1 MEMLRESVLA
11 ALHILTETG
20 TMELASQ
27 LQITAQVAPQL
38 TGPGRRSPQLTPL
51 VQMVAPVAE
60 PVDPTPDMDAI
71 NTVSP
76 ENWSAQ
82 QCVVKL
88 DSVTHHGDNVL
99 GWDLF
104 CELGLS
110 ITIPGLTDNS
120 PSVLHSDVDTATPC
134 LAPHTKQNLVE
145 PEQPQEP
152 QSAATWDL
160 VLVLTQHKCSRAAA
174 SSQEREHDSQD
185 VAPRIIT
192 LLETVDILLDHNATF
207 ICEVESRP
215 PADIIWTKNNQP
227 IMYYDPRYLMKE
239 QDQMLVIPHVTE
251 TDNGEYCCLAKN
263 GIGEPAKSCGALQLK
278 MKPQIKR
285 HPTNLTLLVESKAVL
300 PCVTLG
306 NPKPEVT
313 WLKDDELIKVSERVT
328 VLDYGALKIHTIQKE
343 DAGQYR
349 CVARNSFGLAFSK
362 PVTIE
367 VQAPARIL
375 RVPRDK
381 RVEYGSQISLECN
394 ATGNPVPTITW
405 LENGNTISGASVDET
420 LVGEVILSILKVTVT
435 KPALYTCQASN
446 RHSAGANTVKATA
459 RVTVAEVI
467 PLLLLPIISSPVYI
481 CVSSSN
487 RLYKG
492 LTGYCSAYR
501 GDVCRTVLRDDLLV
515 FFNTSLPDPE
525 DMQEYLV
532 QSWWVELE
540 GLSGLCSPAM
550 RSLLCHSSFPD
561 CNPSGLGPAPKPL
574 CREHCLAVKELYCYR
589 EWMDLEGGRSV
600 QPGLFSSVTGSQAAG
615 SLLPNCQA
623 LPSLHTDPEACTHV
637 PFVATCYSGGGR
649 FYQGTLN
656 VTRSGIMCQPWN
668 QQAPHQHRLSVDV
681 ILELKNSENH
691 CRNPGGISDKPWCYT
706 SNPNIRWEYCDV
718 PQCGETNTA
727 SAVKPESAGPRQTP
741 RLPPTSTS
749 SPANS
754 MSIIVIVLTTLA
766 AAVILIIVVF
776 ACHRQRKQWRN
787 RKRAMETPTL
797 SALPSEL
804 LLDRLHPNPMYQ
816 RVPLLL
822 NSKLLALEYPRNNIQ
837 YVRDIGEGAFGRV
850 FQARAPGLLPTES
863 FTMVAV
869 KMLKEE
875 ASADMQN
882 DFQREAA
889 LMAEFDHPN
898 IVRLLGVCAVG
909 KPMCLM
915 FEYMAQGDL
924 NEFLRRRSPTQSIR
938 TLSRASLSGRSFS
951 SEMEAGSLTC
961 AEQLSV
967 AKQIAAGMAYLSERK
982 FVHRDLATRNCLVG
996 EEMVVKIADFGLS
1009 RNIYSADYYK
1019 ANEND
1024 AIPIRWMPPES
1035 IFYNRYTTESDVWA
1049 YGVVLWEIFS
1059 HGMQPYYG
1067 MGHEE
1072 VIYFVRDGHIL
1083 SCPENCPLELYNL
1096 MRLCWSTHPSDRPSF
1111 SSIHRILE
1119 QMHQNR
1125 LSVSADTEA
1134 DC

>member
-1 MEMLRESVLA
+1 
-11 ALHILTETG
+11 
-20 TMELASQ
+20 
-27 LQITAQVAPQL
+27 
-38 TGPGRRSPQLTPL
+38 
-51 VQMVAPVAE
+51 
-60 PVDPTPDMDAI
+60 
-71 NTVSP
+71 
-76 ENWSAQ
+76 
-82 QCVVKL
+82 
-88 DSVTHHGDNVL
+88 
-99 GWDLF
+99 
-104 CELGLS
+104 
-110 ITIPGLTDNS
+110 
-120 PSVLHSDVDTATPC
+120 
-134 LAPHTKQNLVE
+134 
-145 PEQPQEP
+145 
-152 QSAATWDL
+152 
-160 VLVLTQHKCSRAAA
+160 
-174 SSQEREHDSQD
+174 
-185 VAPRIIT
+185 
-192 LLETVDILLDHNATF
+192 NATF

-215 PADIIWTKNNQP
+215 PAEITWTKNNHQ
-227 IMYYDPRYLMKE
+227 IMYYDSRYLTRE
-239 QDQMLVIPHVTE
+239 HGQMLIIPHVRE
-251 TDNGEYCCLAKN
+251 SDNGEYCCVANN

-285 HPTNLTLLVESKAVL
+285 HPTNVTLLIESKAVL

-306 NPKPEVT
+306 NPKPDIT
-313 WLKDDELIKVSERVT
+313 WLKDDELIKISDRVT
-328 VLDYGALKIHTIQKE
+328 ILDYGALKIHNIQKE

-367 VQAPARIL
+367 VQAPSRIL
-375 RVPRDK
+375 RVPKEK
-381 RVEYGSQISLECN
+381 RVAYGSQVSLECN
-394 ATGNPVPTITW
+394 ATGNPIPTITW
-405 LENGNTISGASVDET
+405 LENGNTVSASVEET
-420 LVGEVILSILKVTVT
+420 LVGEVVLSILKVTAT
-435 KPALYTCQASN
+435 KPALYTCLASN
-446 RHSAGANTVKATA
+446 RHNAGANTVKATA
-459 RVTVAEVI
+459 RVTIEG
-467 PLLLLPIISSPVYI
+467 LDFDFM
-481 CVSSSN
+481 
-487 RLYKG
+487 LYKG
-492 LTGYCSAYR
+492 VAGYCSAYR
-501 GDVCRTVLRDDLLV
+501 GDVCRTVLRDDSLV
-515 FFNTSLPDPE
+515 FFNSSHLDPE

-532 QSWWVELE
+532 QSWWAELE
-540 GLSGLCSPAM
+540 GLSGLCSPAV

-561 CNPSGLGPAPKPL
+561 CNPSGLGPAPKPV
-574 CREHCLAVKELYCYR
+574 CREHCLAVKELYCHK
-589 EWMDLEGGRSV
+589 EWLLLEGSASI
-600 QPGLFSSVTGSQAAG
+600 QPGFFSSIAGSHTSK

-623 LPSLHTDPEACTHV
+623 LPSLQTDPGACTYV
-637 PFVATCYSGGGR
+637 PFVGKIR
-649 FYQGTLN
+649 P
-656 VTRSGIMCQPWN
+656 RSSWP
-668 QQAPHQHRLSVDV
+668 S
-681 ILELKNSENH
+681 S
-691 CRNPGGISDKPWCYT
+691 
-706 SNPNIRWEYCDV
+706 
-718 PQCGETNTA
+718 
-727 SAVKPESAGPRQTP
+727 
-741 RLPPTSTS
+741 S
-749 SPANS
+749 SPAADGGS
-754 MSIIVIVLTTLA
+754 SGGIGRGEERRGALFLA
-766 AAVILIIVVF
+766 F
-776 ACHRQRKQWRN
+776 CSPCHFTACCGFPFE
-787 RKRAMETPTL
+787 RAMETPTL

-850 FQARAPGLLPTES
+850 FQARAPALLPMES

-915 FEYMAQGDL
+915 FEYMAHGDL
-924 NEFLRRRSPTQSIR
+924 NEFLRRRSPTQSVR

-951 SEMEAGSLTC
+951 SEMEAGALSCL
-961 AEQLSV
+961 EQLSIS
-967 AKQIAAGMAYLSERK
+967 KQIAAGMAYLSERK

-1072 VIYFVRDGHIL
+1072 VIYYVRDGHIL
-1083 SCPENCPLELYNL
+1083 SSPENCPLELYNL

-1119 QMHQNR
+1119 RISSGTDRIPGFRN
-1125 LSVSADTEA
+1125 
-1134 DC
+1134 

>member
-1 MEMLRESVLA
+1 MPTL
-11 ALHILTETG
+11 
-20 TMELASQ
+20 
-27 LQITAQVAPQL
+27 PK
-38 TGPGRRSPQLTPL
+38 TP
-51 VQMVAPVAE
+51 MVFLFFL
-60 PVDPTPDMDAI
+60 
-71 NTVSP
+71 S
-76 ENWSAQ
+76 
-82 QCVVKL
+82 L
-88 DSVTHHGDNVL
+88 DV
-99 GWDLF
+99 
-104 CELGLS
+104 
-110 ITIPGLTDNS
+110 
-120 PSVLHSDVDTATPC
+120 
-134 LAPHTKQNLVE
+134 
-145 PEQPQEP
+145 
-152 QSAATWDL
+152 
-160 VLVLTQHKCSRAAA
+160 
-174 SSQEREHDSQD
+174 
-185 VAPRIIT
+185 
-192 LLETVDILLDHNATF
+192 LLDHNATF

-215 PADIIWTKNNQP
+215 PADISWTKNNHP
-227 IMYYDPRYLMKE
+227 IMYYDPRYITRE
-239 QDQMLVIPHVTE
+239 QGQMLIIPHVRE
-251 TDNGEYCCLAKN
+251 SDNGEYCCLASN

-285 HPTNLTLLVESKAVL
+285 HPTNVTLLVESKAVL

-306 NPKPEVT
+306 NPKPDVT
-313 WLKDDELIKVSERVT
+313 WLKDDELIKVSDRVT
-328 VLDYGALKIHTIQKE
+328 ILDYGALKIHNIQKE

-375 RVPRDK
+375 RVPKEK
-381 RVEYGSQISLECN
+381 RVVYGSQITLDCN
-394 ATGNPVPTITW
+394 ATGNPIPTITW
-405 LENGNTISGASVDET
+405 LENGNTISGASVEET
-420 LVGEVILSILKVTVT
+420 LVGEVILSVLKVTVN
-435 KPALYTCQASN
+435 KPALYTCLASN

-459 RVTVAEVI
+459 RVTVAGRDI
-467 PLLLLPIISSPVYI
+467 
-481 CVSSSN
+481 
-487 RLYKG
+487 LYKG
-492 LTGYCSAYR
+492 VAGYCSAYR
-501 GDVCRTVLRDDLLV
+501 GDVCRTILRDDSLV
-515 FFNTSLPDPE
+515 FFNSSLSDPE

-532 QSWWVELE
+532 QSWWTELE
-540 GLSGLCSPAM
+540 GLSVLCSPAV

-561 CNPSGLGPAPKPL
+561 CNPSGLGPAPKPV
-574 CREHCLAVKELYCYR
+574 CREHCLAVKELYCHK
-589 EWMDLEGGRSV
+589 EWLVLESSSSV
-600 QPGLFSSVTGSQAAG
+600 QPGLFSSVTGSHT

-623 LPSLHTDPEACTHV
+623 LPSLHSDPDSCTHV
-637 PFVATCYSGGGR
+637 PFVDIKKDQVTTTCYNDRGR
-649 FYQGTLN
+649 FYQGSAN
-656 VTRSGIMCQPWN
+656 VTRSGIPCQPWS
-668 QQAPHQHRLSVDV
+668 QQVPHQHRLSVDV
-681 ILELKNSENH
+681 IPELKNSDNH

-706 SNPNIRWEYCDV
+706 SNPNIRWEYCAV
-718 PQCGETNTA
+718 RQCGEASTA
-727 SAVKPESAGPRQTP
+727 PGTAFSFVP
-741 RLPPTSTS
+741 LS
-749 SPANS
+749 SPAYS
-754 MSIIVIVLTTLA
+754 MSVIVIILTTLA
-766 AAVILIIVVF
+766 AAVFLIITIL
-776 ACHRQRKQWRN
+776 ACYRRRKQWRN
-787 RKRAMETPTL
+787 RKRVMETPTL

-850 FQARAPGLLPTES
+850 FQARAPNLLPMES

-915 FEYMAQGDL
+915 FEYMAHGDL
-924 NEFLRRRSPTQSIR
+924 NEFLRRRSPTQSVR
-938 TLSRASLSGRSFS
+938 TLSHASLSGRSFS
-951 SEMEAGSLTC
+951 SEMEAGPLSC
-961 AEQLSV
+961 SEQLSIS
-967 AKQIAAGMAYLSERK
+967 KQIAAGMAYLSERK

-1072 VIYFVRDGHIL
+1072 VIYYVRDGHIL

-1119 QMHQNR
+1119 RMHQNT
-1125 LSVSADTEA
+1125 LSVNAEPEA

>member
-1 MEMLRESVLA
+1 MTTVQKQPVLK
-11 ALHILTETG
+11 ILF
-20 TMELASQ
+20 L
-27 LQITAQVAPQL
+27 
-38 TGPGRRSPQLTPL
+38 
-51 VQMVAPVAE
+51 
-60 PVDPTPDMDAI
+60 
-71 NTVSP
+71 
-76 ENWSAQ
+76 
-82 QCVVKL
+82 
-88 DSVTHHGDNVL
+88 
-99 GWDLF
+99 
-104 CELGLS
+104 LGLV
-110 ITIPGLTDNS
+110 NS
-120 PSVLHSDVDTATPC
+120 CCAV
-134 LAPHTKQNLVE
+134 Q
-145 PEQPQEP
+145 
-152 QSAATWDL
+152 
-160 VLVLTQHKCSRAAA
+160 R
-174 SSQEREHDSQD
+174 
-185 VAPRIIT
+185 APRIIT
-192 LLETVDILLDHNATF
+192 LLETVDVLLDHNATF

-215 PADIIWTKNNQP
+215 SADIIWTKNHIP
-227 IMYYDPRYLMKE
+227 IMYYDPRYITRE
-239 QDQMLVIPHVTE
+239 QGQMLVIPHVRE
-251 TDNGEYCCLAKN
+251 TDNGEYCCIANN

-285 HPTNLTLLVESKAVL
+285 HPTNVTLLVESKAVL

-313 WLKDDELIKVSERVT
+313 WLKDDDLIKITDRVT
-328 VLDYGALKIHTIQKE
+328 ILDYGALKIHNIQKE

-349 CVARNSFGLAFSK
+349 CVARNSIGLAFSK
-362 PVTIE
+362 PVSIE

-375 RVPRDK
+375 RVPKEK
-381 RVEYGSQISLECN
+381 RVAYGSAISLECN
-394 ATGNPVPTITW
+394 ATGNPIPTITW
-405 LENGNTISGASVDET
+405 LENGNTISGASVEET
-420 LVGEVILSILKVTVT
+420 WEGEVILSVLRVTVN
-435 KPALYTCQASN
+435 KPALYTCLASN

-459 RVTVAEVI
+459 RVTVAEW
-467 PLLLLPIISSPVYI
+467 
-481 CVSSSN
+481 

-492 LTGYCSAYR
+492 VSGYCSAYR
-501 GDVCRTVLRDDLLV
+501 GDVCRNILRDDSLV
-515 FFNTSLPDPE
+515 FFNTSLSDPE

-532 QSWWVELE
+532 QSWSADVEEL
-540 GLSGLCSPAM
+540 GVLCGPAV
-550 RSLLCHSSFPD
+550 RSLLCHTSFPD
-561 CNPSGLGPAPKPL
+561 CNPSGLGPTPKPV
-574 CREHCLAVKELYCYR
+574 CREHCLAVKELYCHK
-589 EWMDLEGGRSV
+589 EWLMLEGSSSI
-600 QPGLFSSVTGSQAAG
+600 QSGLYRPATDSN
-615 SLLPNCQA
+615 SLQLPKCQS
-623 LPSLHTDPEACTHV
+623 LPSLHPDPDACTHV
-637 PFVATCYSGGGR
+637 PFVDIKRDKVTTTCYNDRGR
-649 FYQGTLN
+649 FYQGQVN
-656 VTRSGIMCQPWN
+656 VTRSGIPCQPWN
-668 QQAPHQHRLSVDV
+668 QQVPHQHRLSVDV
-681 ILELKNSENH
+681 IPELKNSENH
-691 CRNPGGISDKPWCYT
+691 CRNPGGISDKPWCFT
-706 SNPNIRWEYCDV
+706 SNHNIRWEYCAV
-718 PQCGETNTA
+718 PQCGEQSSGPGYISVVNT
-727 SAVKPESAGPRQTP
+727 ESVDPRP
-741 RLPPTSTS
+741 VSRLPPITMIS
-749 SPANS
+749 SPAYS
-754 MSIIVIVLTTLA
+754 MSVIVIILTALA
-766 AAVILIIVVF
+766 ATVFLTIIIL
-776 ACHRQRKQWRN
+776 ACRRRRKQWRQ
-787 RKRAMETPTL
+787 RKRVMETPALTT
-797 SALPSEL
+797 LPSEL

-850 FQARAPGLLPTES
+850 FQARAPGLLPMES

-875 ASADMQN
+875 ASTDMQN

-924 NEFLRRRSPTQSIR
+924 NEFLRRRSPNRSVR

-951 SEMEAGSLTC
+951 SEQEAGPLCCT
-961 AEQLSV
+961 EQLSIS
-967 AKQIAAGMAYLSERK
+967 KQIAAGMAYLSERK

-1072 VIYFVRDGHIL
+1072 VIYYVRDGHIL

-1119 QMHQNR
+1119 RMHQ
-1125 LSVSADTEA
+1125 STVSPAADTEA

>member
-1 MEMLRESVLA
+1 MEGSHVTGKEGSVPV
-11 ALHILTETG
+11 G
-20 TMELASQ
+20 
-27 LQITAQVAPQL
+27 QV
-38 TGPGRRSPQLTPL
+38 G
-51 VQMVAPVAE
+51 E
-60 PVDPTPDMDAI
+60 
-71 NTVSP
+71 
-76 ENWSAQ
+76 
-82 QCVVKL
+82 
-88 DSVTHHGDNVL
+88 
-99 GWDLF
+99 
-104 CELGLS
+104 
-110 ITIPGLTDNS
+110 
-120 PSVLHSDVDTATPC
+120 
-134 LAPHTKQNLVE
+134 
-145 PEQPQEP
+145 
-152 QSAATWDL
+152 
-160 VLVLTQHKCSRAAA
+160 
-174 SSQEREHDSQD
+174 
-185 VAPRIIT
+185 APRIIT
-192 LLETVDILLDHNATF
+192 LLETVDALLDHNATF

-215 PADIIWTKNNQP
+215 PADITWTKNNHP
-227 IMYYDPRYLMKE
+227 IMYYDPRYMTRE
-239 QDQMLVIPHVTE
+239 QGQMLIIPNVRE
-251 TDNGEYCCLAKN
+251 SDNGEYCCIASN

-285 HPTNLTLLVESKAVL
+285 HPTNLTLLLESKAVL

-306 NPKPEVT
+306 NPKPDVT
-313 WLKDDELIKVSERVT
+313 WLKDDELIK
-328 VLDYGALKIHTIQKE
+328 IHNIQKE

-375 RVPRDK
+375 RVPKEK
-381 RVEYGSQISLECN
+381 RVAYGSQITLDCN
-394 ATGNPVPTITW
+394 ATGNPIPTITW
-405 LENGNTISGASVDET
+405 LENGNTISGASVEET
-420 LVGEVILSILKVTVT
+420 LVGEVILSVLKVTVN
-435 KPALYTCQASN
+435 KPALYTCLASN

-459 RVTVAEVI
+459 RITVAEW
-467 PLLLLPIISSPVYI
+467 
-481 CVSSSN
+481 

-492 LTGYCSAYR
+492 VAGYCSAYR
-501 GDVCRTVLRDDLLV
+501 GDVCRTILRDDSLV
-515 FFNTSLPDPE
+515 FFNSSLSDPE

-532 QSWWVELE
+532 QTWWAELE
-540 GLSGLCSPAM
+540 GLSVLCSPAI

-561 CNPSGLGPAPKPL
+561 CNPSGLGPAPKPV
-574 CREHCLAVKELYCYR
+574 CREHCLAVKELYCHK
-589 EWMDLEGGRSV
+589 EWLVLEGSSSV
-600 QPGLFSSVTGSQAAG
+600 QPGLFSSVIGSHTST
-615 SLLPNCQA
+615 SLVPNCQA
-623 LPSLHTDPEACTHV
+623 LPSLHTDPDACTHV
-637 PFVATCYSGGGR
+637 PFVATCYNDRGR
-649 FYQGTLN
+649 FYQGTVN
-656 VTRSGIMCQPWN
+656 VTRSGTPCQPWS
-668 QQAPHQHRLSVDV
+668 QQVPHQHRLSVDV
-681 ILELKNSENH
+681 IPELKNSDNH
-691 CRNPGGISDKPWCYT
+691 CRNPGGISEKPWCYT
-706 SNPNIRWEYCDV
+706 SNPNIRWEYCTV
-718 PQCGETNTA
+718 LECGEANTA
-727 SAVKPESAGPRQTP
+727 PVMKPESPGPRQPP
-741 RLPPTSTS
+741 RLPPTTTIS
-749 SPANS
+749 SPAYS
-754 MSIIVIVLTTLA
+754 MSVIVIILTAIAGAVFLTI
-766 AAVILIIVVF
+766 VIL
-776 ACHRQRKQWRN
+776 ACYRRRKQWRN
-787 RKRAMETPTL
+787 RKRVMETPTL

-850 FQARAPGLLPTES
+850 FQARAPALLPMES

-915 FEYMAQGDL
+915 FEYMAHGDL
-924 NEFLRRRSPTQSIR
+924 NEFLRRRSPNQSVH

-951 SEMEAGSLTC
+951 SEAEAGPLSCT
-961 AEQLSV
+961 EQLSIS
-967 AKQIAAGMAYLSERK
+967 KQIAGGMAYLSERK

-1072 VIYFVRDGHIL
+1072 VIYYVRDGHIL
-1083 SCPENCPLELYNL
+1083 SCPEHCPMELYNL

-1119 QMHQNR
+1119 RMHQNT
-1125 LSVSADTEA
+1125 LSINEAESEA